1 MLDLHLHSLEK
12 IQLLLSIRFDSYMSD
27 KTVTYYLVVKA
38 IQATGKIIFCYNYYC
53 YFLTGQIGKGR
64 KSYQVQPEQT
74 EPSMEEYNERG
85 KGQRT
90 EERY

>member
-53 YFLTGQIGKGR
+53 YFFDRTNWQR
-64 KSYQVQPEQT
+64 KKKLPGT
-74 EPSMEEYNERG
+74 
-85 KGQRT
+85 T
-90 EERY
+90 